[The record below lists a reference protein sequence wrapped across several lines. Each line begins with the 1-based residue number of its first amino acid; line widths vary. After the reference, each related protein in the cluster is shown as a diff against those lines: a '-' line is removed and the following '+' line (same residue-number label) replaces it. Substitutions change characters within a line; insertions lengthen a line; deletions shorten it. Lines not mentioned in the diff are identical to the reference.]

1 MAVKEPDVADDP
13 STQALA
19 RRVKGEYLEMPGL
32 SLTPDQARRLWNVE
46 ASECQRILDELVG
59 LEFLRKTQRGCYVRR
74 DAAA

>member
-13 STQALA
+13 STQ
-19 RRVKGEYLEMPGL
+19 
-32 SLTPDQARRLWNVE
+32 PDQARRLWNVE